1 MFCEKCG
8 HNNLDGAKFCAGCGA
23 QLTAPRLD
31 KAPFEETPSTTNGY
45 AQPEYTQPAYT
56 QPESAQP
63 QYNQPTY
70 QQPESVQPQYQYTQP
85 QYGQQ
90 PSYNNYNNYNSYQ
103 PKPAVKPQGKSV
115 GAVVLYMIS
124 GAIALLSIL
133 FVFLPHITVL
143 GSGYAPFQLV
153 SDRYIWGSSSD
164 ARAGAVVVVILLVIP
179 MLLQLVWAILSF
191 LRTRAAGVLGLI
203 ASIFAINHT
212 IVWIA
217 LLGSIREKSYS
228 LASVTAVP
236 VLMLVLAIAGMVL
249 AIIQLTKKNRVR

>member
-8 HNNLDGAKFCAGCGA
+8 QNNLDGAKFCAGCGA

-63 QYNQPTY
+63 QYSQPTY
-70 QQPESVQPQYQYTQP
+70 QQPENVQPQYQYTQP

-179 MLLQLVWAILSF
+179 MLLQLVWAFLSF

-217 LLGSIREKSYS
+217 LLGEMREKSYS
-228 LASVTAVP
+228 LASMTAVP
-236 VLMLVLAIAGMVL
+236 VPLMVLAIAGTAL
-249 AIIQLTKKNRVR
+249 AVIQVTQNNSVR

>member
-1 MFCEKCG
+1 M
-8 HNNLDGAKFCAGCGA
+8 
-23 QLTAPRLD
+23 
-31 KAPFEETPSTTNGY
+31 
-45 AQPEYTQPAYT
+45 
-56 QPESAQP
+56 
-63 QYNQPTY
+63 
-70 QQPESVQPQYQYTQP
+70 
-85 QYGQQ
+85 
-90 PSYNNYNNYNSYQ
+90 
-103 PKPAVKPQGKSV
+103 
-115 GAVVLYMIS
+115 VVLYMIS

-153 SDRYIWGSSSD
+153 SDKHIWGSSSD
-164 ARAGAVVVVILLVIP
+164 ARSGAIVVIILLVIP

-217 LLGSIREKSYS
+217 LLGEMREKSYS
-228 LASVTAVP
+228 LASMTAVP

-249 AIIQLTKKNRVR
+249 AIIQLTKKNGACDHSDDKEKPRSLITHHA